1 MEDQLGYVKPAQK
14 PQPKGGRV
22 EVPKNKSAAPVQITA
37 EQILREAHEFK
48 EMSFKAPTQKITDPT
63 ELAEYRRRKRK
74 EFEDVIRRQR
84 MNIGCWVR
92 YAAWEASQQEYD
104 RARSIFERALDV
116 DVRNHSLWLKY
127 AEMEMKGKFISY
139 ARNIWDRAVGLF
151 PRVDQFWYKYAYM
164 EEMLSNVAGAR
175 QIFERWMEWQPEY
188 NAWNSYIKLEMRH
201 KCPDHARGIFE
212 RFIICHDEVE
222 TYIKYAKWEE
232 KQGQAANSRKVLER
246 ALTELGEDA
255 NDPKL
260 FIHFSKFE
268 ERNKEF
274 DRARVIYKYALDHI
288 PKHLAEDLYQTY
300 TAFEKM
306 HGDRQGVEDVILSKR
321 RFQYEEQLKEN
332 SLNYDVWF
340 DYIRLEENAGDTAKI
355 RTVFE
360 RAISHVPPAQEKR
373 FWKRYVYIWLQF
385 AIFEE
390 LSAKDF
396 DRTRAVYEKLLEIV
410 PHRAFSFSK
419 VWLILANFEIRRN
432 NLDAARK
439 VLGTAIGKAPTEK
452 IFKGYI
458 ELELQL
464 GNVDRCRKLYEKY
477 LMFTPSNCYAWTK
490 FAELEAS
497 LAEEERA
504 RGVFELAINE
514 KVLDMPEVLW
524 KSYIDFEIRLGEH
537 ERTRQLYA
545 RLLERTKHVK
555 VWISYAQFEAS
566 SKETDNARAVFV
578 KADLH
583 FKSEGLKEERLM
595 LLEGWRDFEKNFGSP
610 ALVKDVTVNFPKRIR
625 KKRQVLADDGSNA
638 GWEEYYD
645 YVFPDEENKSSSL
658 KILDM
663 ARKWKKVKDSD
674 GEEDSD

>member
-1 MEDQLGYVKPAQK
+1 
-14 PQPKGGRV
+14 
-22 EVPKNKSAAPVQITA
+22 
-37 EQILREAHEFK
+37 
-48 EMSFKAPTQKITDPT
+48 
-63 ELAEYRRRKRK
+63 
-74 EFEDVIRRQR
+74 
-84 MNIGCWVR
+84 
-92 YAAWEASQQEYD
+92 
-104 RARSIFERALDV
+104 
-116 DVRNHSLWLKY
+116 
-127 AEMEMKGKFISY
+127 
-139 ARNIWDRAVGLF
+139 
-151 PRVDQFWYKYAYM
+151 
-164 EEMLSNVAGAR
+164 
-175 QIFERWMEWQPEY
+175 
-188 NAWNSYIKLEMRH
+188 
-201 KCPDHARGIFE
+201 
-212 RFIICHDEVE
+212 VE

-419 VWLILANFEIRRN
+419 VWLMLANFEIRRN

-583 FKSEGLKEERLM
+583 FKTEGLKEERLM

-610 ALVKDVTVNFPKRIR
+610 ELVKDVTGKFPKRIR

>member
-1 MEDQLGYVKPAQK
+1 
-14 PQPKGGRV
+14 
-22 EVPKNKSAAPVQITA
+22 
-37 EQILREAHEFK
+37 
-48 EMSFKAPTQKITDPT
+48 
-63 ELAEYRRRKRK
+63 
-74 EFEDVIRRQR
+74 
-84 MNIGCWVR
+84 
-92 YAAWEASQQEYD
+92 
-104 RARSIFERALDV
+104 
-116 DVRNHSLWLKY
+116 
-127 AEMEMKGKFISY
+127 
-139 ARNIWDRAVGLF
+139 
-151 PRVDQFWYKYAYM
+151 
-164 EEMLSNVAGAR
+164 
-175 QIFERWMEWQPEY
+175 
-188 NAWNSYIKLEMRH
+188 
-201 KCPDHARGIFE
+201 
-212 RFIICHDEVE
+212 
-222 TYIKYAKWEE
+222 
-232 KQGQAANSRKVLER
+232 
-246 ALTELGEDA
+246 
-255 NDPKL
+255 
-260 FIHFSKFE
+260 
-268 ERNKEF
+268 
-274 DRARVIYKYALDHI
+274 
-288 PKHLAEDLYQTY
+288 
-300 TAFEKM
+300 
-306 HGDRQGVEDVILSKR
+306 
-321 RFQYEEQLKEN
+321 
-332 SLNYDVWF
+332 
-340 DYIRLEENAGDTAKI
+340 
-355 RTVFE
+355 
-360 RAISHVPPAQEKR
+360 
-373 FWKRYVYIWLQF
+373 
-385 AIFEE
+385 
-390 LSAKDF
+390 
-396 DRTRAVYEKLLEIV
+396 
-410 PHRAFSFSK
+410 